1 MQISIPIPVAV
12 FLLVFARWAALA
24 TLLPGSRLLPL
35 PVRFRLAAAILI
47 SMLLAPLQLSALP
60 TPPTAIELAWM
71 TGHELM
77 IGLAIG
83 TAVLLMVQALQLA
96 AQLISQLSGFSLRG
110 LLAGEGV
117 DTQPAPARLIVFC
130 VIASLLAIGGHR
142 QVMDV
147 ALSSYQQAPA
157 GTTLASTSMLATVTR
172 LFSMSFLVALR
183 ISLPVVTAL
192 LLGLLVSGW
201 ISRLVPQLNML
212 VLGWNTSALLGL
224 VLILFT
230 VGGMSWVFQEQMAEA
245 MRFVG
250 NLWQPT

>member
-1 MQISIPIPVAV
+1 MQMPIPIPVAV
-12 FLLVFARWAALA
+12 LLLVFARWAALA
-24 TLLPGSRLLPL
+24 AVLPGSGLLPL
-35 PVRFRLAAAILI
+35 PVRFRLAAAAAI
-47 SMLLAPLQLSALP
+47 SILLAPLQLSALP
-60 TPPTAIELAWM
+60 APPPAIELAWM
-71 TGHELM
+71 AGHELM

-83 TAVLLMVQALQLA
+83 TAVLLMIQGLQLA

-110 LLAGEGV
+110 LLTGTGI
-117 DTQPAPARLIVFC
+117 DSQPAPARLIVFC
-130 VIASLLAIGGHR
+130 VIAALLAIGGHR

-157 GTTLASTSMLATVTR
+157 GTSLASTNMLATVTR

-212 VLGWNTSALLGL
+212 VLGWNTSALLGM

-230 VGGMSWVFQEQMAEA
+230 IGGMSWVFQEQLAEA
-245 MRFVG
+245 MRLVG
-250 NLWQPT
+250 DFWQPA